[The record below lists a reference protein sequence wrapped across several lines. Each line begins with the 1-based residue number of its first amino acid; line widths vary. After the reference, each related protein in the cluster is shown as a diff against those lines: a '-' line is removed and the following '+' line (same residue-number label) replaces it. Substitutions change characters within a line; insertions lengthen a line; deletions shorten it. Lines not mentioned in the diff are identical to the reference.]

1 MLVGPRRWAFLGSAA
16 FALIWAG
23 WALHRGELLALALP
37 LLCYLAVGYTRPLPQ
52 IKLRARRTL
61 NAQQAASDEKVQI
74 ILEIQNQSQQSLE
87 IVEIQDPLPR
97 RATLVTG
104 VDAKLVTLEGDER
117 VCLEYSV
124 SARRGLLRWTSV
136 DVVVSDTLGL
146 YSQALE
152 LRCES
157 ELLVL
162 PQFEKITKL
171 WMRPRRTRI
180 YSGQV
185 KARLGGPGLEFFGVR
200 DYYPGDPQRYL
211 NWKATARRD
220 RPILNEFEQ
229 ERVVD
234 VIVLLDAR
242 ERSDVERS
250 SPSPLQ
256 GEGQGEGH
264 AGIERESLF
273 EYSVEAALALA
284 HYLSVQGN
292 RVGLLIYGDFLNWT
306 WPGYG
311 RRQRERLLRTL
322 AAAEKGDKAVFEDLE
337 RLPTRL
343 LPAGSQLIFVSPLC
357 ESDIKTLL
365 DLRLR
370 YEILVISPDPIA
382 FEVGAIAS
390 QHPHFFASRERVQS
404 EIQFAMRIARL
415 QRLALLTQ
423 LRRAGVRV
431 VDWDVARPLAP
442 LIAEQLGR
450 WAQRATVVRRYTG
463 ILR

>member
-1 MLVGPRRWAFLGSAA
+1 MLVGPRRWAFLGGAA
-16 FALIWAG
+16 FALVWAG

-37 LLCYLAVGYTRPLPQ
+37 LLGYLAVGYARPPTSVE
-52 IKLRARRTL
+52 LRAERTL
-61 NAQQAASDEKVQI
+61 STKQAASGESVQI
-74 ILEIQNQSQQSLE
+74 TLEIHNRSQYALE
-87 IVEIQDPLPR
+87 IVEIQDSLPQ
-97 RATLVTG
+97 RAALVRG
-104 VDAKLVTLEGDER
+104 VDAKIVALEREENTLI
-117 VCLEYSV
+117 EYAV
-124 SARRGLLRWTSV
+124 SARRGLLRWSGV
-136 DVVVSDTLGL
+136 RVIVSDTLGL
-146 YSQALE
+146 YRQVLE
-152 LRCES
+152 IPCES

-162 PQFEKITKL
+162 PAFEKISRL

-234 VIVLLDAR
+234 VILLLDAR
-242 ERSDVERS
+242 ERSDIEIF
-250 SPSPLQ
+250 SPSALQ
-256 GEGQGEGH
+256 GEGRGG
-264 AGIERESLF
+264 GWESLF

-284 HYLSVQGN
+284 HALSVQGN
-292 RVGLLIYGDFLNWT
+292 RVGLLIYGNFLNWT

-311 RRQRERLLRTL
+311 RRQRERLLR
-322 AAAEKGDKAVFEDLE
+322 AIASAEKGDKAVFEDLE
-337 RLPTRL
+337 NLPTRL

-370 YEILVISPDPIA
+370 YEVLVISPDPVS
-382 FEVGAIAS
+382 FEGRALLS
-390 QHPHFFASRERVQS
+390 EKVQD
-404 EIQFAMRIARL
+404 EVQLAMRIARL
-415 QRLALLTQ
+415 RRTALLTQ

-431 VDWDVARPLAP
+431 LDWDVARPLAP
-442 LIAEQLGR
+442 LVDKQLGR
-450 WAQRATVVRRYTG
+450 LSQRAGVVRGRAPSESF
-463 ILR
+463 L

>member
-1 MLVGPRRWAFLGSAA
+1 MLLGQRRWAFLGSAA
-16 FALIWAG
+16 FVLIGAS

-37 LLCYLAVGYTRPLPQ
+37 LLCYLAVGYYRLLPT
-52 IKLRARRTL
+52 LNLAARRTL
-61 NAQQAASDEKVQI
+61 GTKQATSNERVQI
-74 ILEIQNQSQQSLE
+74 ALEIRNQSQETLE
-87 IVEIQDPLPR
+87 IVEIQESLPF
-97 RATLVTG
+97 RATVVTG
-104 VDAKLVTLEGDER
+104 TLAKIVTLEREESAL
-117 VCLEYSV
+117 LEYSV
-124 SARRGLLRWTSV
+124 SAKRGLLRWPAV
-136 DVVVSDTLGL
+136 RVLASDTLGL
-146 YSQALE
+146 YRQVLE
-152 LRCES
+152 LPCES

-162 PQFEKITKL
+162 PAFEKIARL
-171 WMRPRRTRI
+171 SMRPRRTRI

-185 KARLGGPGLEFFGVR
+185 KAQLGGPGLEFFGVR

-234 VIVLLDAR
+234 VIILLDAR
-242 ERSDVERS
+242 ERSDVVALTPD
-250 SPSPLQ
+250 PSPVTPPVPSPYTGRA
-256 GEGQGEGH
+256 GEE
-264 AGIERESLF
+264 ERGAVGGVRACSLF
-273 EYSVEAALALA
+273 EYSVEAALALT

-292 RVGLLIYGDFLNWT
+292 RVGLLIYGNFLNWK

-365 DLRLR
+365 DLRWR
-370 YEILVISPDPIA
+370 YEILVISPDPIT
-382 FEVGAIAS
+382 FEGRALLAPSTSPPAPPLKREGSPFPLGKGLGLGPGEGRDESQLAI
-390 QHPHFFASRERVQS
+390 
-404 EIQFAMRIARL
+404 RIVRL
-415 QRLALLTQ
+415 QRMALLTQ

-431 VDWDVARPLAP
+431 LDW
-442 LIAEQLGR
+442 
-450 WAQRATVVRRYTG
+450 
-463 ILR
+463 